1 MGGIV
6 KSVWKLEE
14 TRKGFRK
21 FLSLKKLRLKL
32 WIKENSWGKMLTL
45 LRGLTIGL
53 KYLVT

>member
-32 WIKENSWGKMLTL
+32 WIKENSWGKC
-45 LRGLTIGL
+45 LRC
-53 KYLVT
+53 